1 MSPSNIVRTQRMN
14 FFKTV
19 LYLAI
24 MLLVMGALGYA
35 FLGWNGLLM
44 GLGFTLV
51 ILGFSGRMRTDM
63 IMRLYRG
70 RPLQYYEAPELFAQ
84 VRELSYKAGLDEIP
98 KLFLIQQRGINAFAT
113 GQKGD
118 TAIGITA
125 GLVRALN
132 ARESYGVL
140 AHEISHIK
148 NNDLKVGQLAMMINR
163 LTRMFAFVAQILL
176 FINLPFLLMGEA
188 PFSFVAI
195 LLLMVAPSISVY
207 LQLAISRTRE
217 LEADLEAAKLTGD
230 PNGLANALE
239 RIEWFSDN
247 GWNRLFRQ
255 ERQRIK
261 VPKWLR
267 THPTN
272 RERIRRL
279 RAMKHLQKNPSFF
292 I

>member
-1 MSPSNIVRTQRMN
+1 MSPSHIVRTQRLN
-14 FFKTV
+14 FLKTIF
-19 LYLAI
+19 YLAI

-35 FLGWNGLLM
+35 FLGWEGLIW

-51 ILGFSGRMRTDM
+51 LAGFSGRFPTEM
-63 IMRLYRG
+63 IMRFYRG

-84 VRELSYKAGLDEIP
+84 VKELSYKAGLDEIP
-98 KLFLIQQRGINAFAT
+98 KLYLLQQRGINAFAT
-113 GQKGD
+113 GHAGD
-118 TAIGITA
+118 TAIGVTA
-125 GLVRALN
+125 GLLRALN

-148 NNDLKVGQLAMMINR
+148 NKDLKVSQLAMLINR
-163 LTRMFAFVAQILL
+163 LTRMFAFVAQVLL

-195 LLLMVAPSISVY
+195 LLLIIAPSLSIY

-217 LEADLEAAKLTGD
+217 LDADLEAAKLTGD

-239 RIEWFSDN
+239 RIEWFSTN
-247 GWNRLFRQ
+247 GWDRLFRPEGQ
-255 ERQRIK
+255 GMKI
-261 VPKWLR
+261 PAWLR
-267 THPTN
+267 SHPTT

-279 RAMKHLQKNPSFF
+279 RGMDFLQRRA
-292 I
+292 